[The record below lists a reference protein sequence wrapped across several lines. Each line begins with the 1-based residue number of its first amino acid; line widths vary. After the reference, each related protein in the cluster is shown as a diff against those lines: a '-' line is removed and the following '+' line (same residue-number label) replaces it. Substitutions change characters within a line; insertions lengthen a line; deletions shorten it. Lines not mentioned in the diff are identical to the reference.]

1 MNNSF
6 TPLQREG
13 LALLRQAMNN
23 PTADFR
29 DGQWEAIE
37 AILRSQRVLVVQRT
51 GWGKSMVYFLATRI
65 LRNRSKGLTLLISPL
80 RALMRNQIVAAQ
92 RIGIR
97 ADTINSD
104 NQEKWS
110 EVEARLLN
118 NETDVLLI
126 SPERLA
132 NGRFQA
138 LLGTIAERIGLF
150 VVDEAHCIS
159 DWGHDFRPDY
169 LRIVR
174 ILQALPPN
182 LPALATTATANNRVV
197 DDVVSQLGPNLVLQ
211 RGSLTRE
218 SLQLQNI
225 ALPDQAARM
234 AWLAE
239 NVPRLPGSGII
250 YTLTVKDADRI
261 AAWLQERGINALT
274 YYGDLKDQVRQQRE
288 DNLLANKVKALVAT
302 TALGMGFD
310 KPDLGFVVHF
320 QRPGSAVH
328 YYQQVGRAG
337 RALESAYGILLSGKE
352 DDQITE
358 YFIKSAFPP
367 EGHVADVLEALNNA
381 ENGQTVPQLEA
392 QLNLSRGQIE
402 KVLKMLSVKSPAPV
416 DKQGSSWYAT
426 ATPYV
431 PNTELIERL
440 LQIRYHEQEQMR
452 NYIENKECLMGFLR
466 RELDDPEAGNCGRC
480 AVCRGNLLP
489 KEFSPALA
497 AEAVKFL
504 KKRPLIFEQRKQ
516 WPTGGALNNYGWVSR
531 NIPPTLQAEE
541 GRALSQWGDPG
552 WGELV
557 RRGKQVGNHFDD
569 ALVSATAQ
577 LVETWKP
584 QPAPTWV
591 TCVPSLK
598 RPILV
603 PDFAQRLAVALGLP
617 FYSCVRK
624 VHDTRPQKEMQNS
637 YQQTAN
643 LNGAFAVE
651 ITPEM
656 HGAVLLVDD
665 MVDSRWTLTVIAA
678 LLRQKGSGSV
688 FPLALSVTTPS
699 E

>member
-1 MNNSF
+1 MNNS
-6 TPLQREG
+6 PALLRREG

-37 AILRSQRVLVVQRT
+37 AILKNQRVLVVQRT
-51 GWGKSMVYFLATRI
+51 GWGKSMVYFLATRL
-65 LRNRSKGLTLLISPL
+65 LRNQGRGLTLLISPL
-80 RALMRNQIVAAQ
+80 RALMRNQIVAAE

-97 ADTINSD
+97 ADTINTD
-104 NQEKWS
+104 NKDQWA
-110 EVEARLLN
+110 EVETRLLN
-118 NETDVLLI
+118 DETDILLI

-132 NGRFQA
+132 NERFQT

-197 DDVVSQLGPNLVLQ
+197 EDIVSQLGPNLELQ
-211 RGSLTRE
+211 RGSLTRD

-225 ALPDQAARM
+225 SLPDQSARM

-239 NVPRLPGSGII
+239 YVPHLPGSGII
-250 YTLTVKDADRI
+250 YTLTVKDADRL
-261 AAWLQERGINALT
+261 AAWLQNRGIDAHPYHASCT
-274 YYGDLKDQVRQQRE
+274 EEDRHQRE
-288 DNLLANKVKALVAT
+288 DDLLANKVKALVAT
-302 TALGMGFD
+302 TSLGMGFD
-310 KPDLGFVVHF
+310 KPDLGFVIHF
-320 QRPGSAVH
+320 QRPSSAVH

-337 RALESAYGILLSGKE
+337 RALDNAYGILLSGKE

-367 EGHVADVLEALNNA
+367 EGHVAEVLEALNNA
-381 ENGQTVPQLEA
+381 DNGLTVPKLES

-402 KVLKMLSVKSPAPV
+402 KVLKMLAVKSPAPV
-416 DKQGSSWYAT
+416 LKEDKSWYST

-431 PNTELIERL
+431 PNTELVERL
-440 LQIRYHEQEQMR
+440 LVVRRHEQERMR
-452 NYIENKECLMGFLR
+452 NYVENRECLMGFLR
-466 RELDDPEAGNCGRC
+466 RELDDPEADSCGRC
-480 AVCRGNLLP
+480 AVCQRGLLS
-489 KEFSPALA
+489 EAFSGKLA
-497 AEAVKFL
+497 TEAVKFL
-504 KKRPLIFEQRKQ
+504 QKRSLIIEPRKR
-516 WPTGGALNNYGWVSR
+516 WPAREALTAYGWGSG
-531 NIPPTLQAEE
+531 NIALGLQAEE

-557 RRGKQVGNHFDD
+557 RQGKQIDNHFDD
-569 ALVSATAQ
+569 ALVSAAAQ
-577 LVETWKP
+577 LVETWNP

-603 PDFAQRLAVALGLP
+603 PDFARRLAEALDLP
-617 FYSCVRK
+617 FYPCVSK
-624 VHDTRPQKEMQNS
+624 VLDTRPQKEMQNS

-665 MVDSRWTLTVIAA
+665 MVDSRWTLAVIAA